1 MIFSVGIVVTWSS
14 NPRGGC
20 RKLLVR
26 TENSNRLHTGTAVP
40 LKVMQP
46 FDPYSVQLID
56 DPYRIYSRLRRE
68 DPVHYSPVFDGWVLS
83 RHADI
88 EEALRDHGLYSSA
101 SGVELGEPL
110 FGPGDFI
117 VHDPPQHDL
126 LRRQVH
132 RPFQGKRLPDLDE
145 QVRAQCVELLDGLA
159 DSKEIDVITAYA
171 EIVPAATICSM
182 LGVESERISWVIGQV
197 HALMNRDPETLDVES
212 PLAARDSLTKYFQ
225 ERCSVGASNTG
236 ESGTLMSVLTKSVER
251 GEIEESDF
259 PGLCLTLLAAG
270 TETTSALIGWSV
282 YHLVCGNLSPTYF
295 RDNMGPRGLNVL
307 DEIARLESPIQWLTR
322 TTRDDVELHNKKI
335 PGGSRVILLYASA
348 NRDHDVFGS
357 PNSLIPGRN
366 CSRSLAFGAGV
377 HHCLGRLLS
386 RREAFIALQVF
397 LNKFDVAP
405 ELGNV
410 SRFRSTWLRGFGHL
424 TVTVKSRP

>member
-1 MIFSVGIVVTWSS
+1 MRRSGVQIPEAALEFCWWKTGNPIV
-14 NPRGGC
+14 
-20 RKLLVR
+20 LAQ
-26 TENSNRLHTGTAVP
+26 GTAVLSP
-40 LKVMQP
+40 LMLPP
-46 FDPYSVQLID
+46 FDPYNVQLID

-68 DPVHYSPVFDGWVLS
+68 DPAHYSPVFGGWVLS

-88 EEALRDHGLYSSA
+88 EEALRDYALYSSA

-132 RPFQGKRLPDLDE
+132 RPFQGKHLPDLDE
-145 QVRAQCVELLDGLA
+145 QVRGQCVEIVNGLG
-159 DSKEIDVITAYA
+159 DSQGFDLITAYA

-182 LGVESERISWVIGQV
+182 LGVERERISWVIEQV
-197 HALMNRDPETLDVES
+197 HALMNRDPEELDVET
-212 PLAARDSLTKYFQ
+212 PLAARDSLTKYFH
-225 ERCSVGASNTG
+225 ERCSLGASNTAD
-236 ESGTLMSVLTKSVER
+236 SGTLMSVLAESVER
-251 GEIEESDF
+251 GEIEEADF

-270 TETTSALIGWSV
+270 TETTSALIGWSI
-282 YHLVCGNLSPTYF
+282 YHIVSGNLSPTYF
-295 RDNMGPRGLNVL
+295 REGMSSKGLNVL

-335 PGGSRVILLYASA
+335 PGGSKVILLYASA
-348 NRDHDVFGS
+348 NRDHDVFDS
-357 PNSLIPGRN
+357 PDSLIPARN

-397 LNKFDVAP
+397 LNRFDVAP
-405 ELGNV
+405 QPGNV
-410 SRFRSTWLRGFGHL
+410 SRFRSTWLRGFRHL
-424 TVTVKSRP
+424 TVAVNSRV

>member
-1 MIFSVGIVVTWSS
+1 
-14 NPRGGC
+14 
-20 RKLLVR
+20 
-26 TENSNRLHTGTAVP
+26 
-40 LKVMQP
+40 MQP
-46 FDPYSVQLID
+46 FDPYSVDLID
-56 DPYRIYSRLRRE
+56 DPYRIYARLRQK

-88 EEALRDHGLYSSA
+88 EEALKNYVLFSSA

-132 RPFQGKRLPDLDE
+132 RPFQGKHLPDLDE
-145 QVRAQCVELLDGLA
+145 QVRGQCVQLVNGLLD
-159 DSKEIDVITAYA
+159 SQEIDVITAYA
-171 EIVPAATICSM
+171 EIVPAVTICSM
-182 LGVESERISWVIGQV
+182 LGVEQERVSWVIKQV
-197 HALMNRDPETLDVES
+197 HALMNRDPEELDVETS
-212 PLAARDSLTKYFQ
+212 LAARDSLTKYFQ
-225 ERCSVGASNTG
+225 ERCSVGVSNTAD
-236 ESGTLMSVLTKSVER
+236 SGTLMSVLAESVER
-251 GEIEESDF
+251 GEIDEADF

-270 TETTSALIGWSV
+270 TETTSALIGWSI
-282 YHLVCGNLSPTYF
+282 YHIVSGSLSPTYF
-295 RDNMGPRGLNVL
+295 CDGMSPKGLNVL

-335 PGGSRVILLYASA
+335 PRGSRVILLYASA

-357 PNSLIPGRN
+357 PDSLIPDRN

-397 LNKFDVAP
+397 LNKFDITP
-405 ELGNV
+405 QLGNV
-410 SRFRSTWLRGFGHL
+410 SRFRSTWLRGFRHL
-424 TVTVKSRP
+424 TVSVNSRP

>member
-1 MIFSVGIVVTWSS
+1 MRRSGVQIPEAALEFCLWGRGSPIVFTQ
-14 NPRGGC
+14 
-20 RKLLVR
+20 
-26 TENSNRLHTGTAVP
+26 GTAVLSP
-40 LKVMQP
+40 LMLQP

-68 DPVHYSPVFDGWVLS
+68 DPAHYSPVFDGWVLS

-88 EEALRDHGLYSSA
+88 EEALRDHALYSSA

-132 RPFQGKRLPDLDE
+132 RPFQGKHLLDLDE
-145 QVRAQCVELLDGLA
+145 QVRAQCVELVNGLA
-159 DSKEIDVITAYA
+159 DSQEIDVITAYA

-182 LGVESERISWVIGQV
+182 LGVERERISWVIGQV
-197 HALMNRDPETLDVES
+197 HALMNRDPEALNVET
-212 PLAARDSLTKYFQ
+212 PLAARDSLTEYFQ
-225 ERCSVGASNTG
+225 ERCSVGASNTA
-236 ESGTLMSVLTKSVER
+236 ESDAIMSVLVQSVER
-251 GEIEESDF
+251 GEIEEADF

-270 TETTSALIGWSV
+270 TETTSALIGWSI
-282 YHLVCGNLSPTYF
+282 YHIVSGNLSPGHF
-295 RDNMGPRGLNVL
+295 RDGMSPKGLNVL
-307 DEIARLESPIQWLTR
+307 DEIARLESPIQWLRR
-322 TTRDDVELHNKKI
+322 TTRDDIELHSKKI

-357 PNSLIPGRN
+357 PDSLIPDRN

-397 LNKFDVAP
+397 LNKFDMSP

-410 SRFRSTWLRGFGHL
+410 SRFPSTWLRGFGHL
-424 TVTVKSRP
+424 TVTVNSRA